1 MVWNPGFVEG
11 PTVRVSPEIRLS
23 ASDRNEFWGE
33 RGGARPRDRPVDT
46 EARSGAW
53 ASMLLQPKS
62 VLSDHECM
70 PVQYMI

>member
-1 MVWNPGFVEG
+1 MVWNPGLVEG
-11 PTVRVSPEIRLS
+11 PTVRVFPEIRLA
-23 ASDRNEFWGE
+23 ASDRNEIWGE
-33 RGGARPRDRPVDT
+33 RSGARPRDRPVDT